1 MISMWVKTCGVAL
14 AAFAAAGGPDA
25 EWSGETLAAEQV
37 QREQA
42 VPTVRSRRVIFDNDG
57 MDAQFLPTP
66 TPEAL
71 LDVRTRPLLETRV
84 TTVFY
89 CSRSS
94 GLGVFTHNTRVG
106 EVFTSREGR
115 YKDNA
120 TAAFIRQGTDPLRIV
135 TEFCRKHS
143 LEIFWTLRMN
153 DCHDVIHRPD
163 RPYPAFSR
171 LKKEHPEWLMGRWDK
186 RPPHGAWSAFDFA
199 VPEVRKLVADCV
211 EEVCRN
217 YDVDGIHL
225 DFFRHLMY
233 FREVA
238 DGGRAT
244 PEHIELMTDL
254 IRRIRRITETV
265 EATRGRPIL
274 LAVRIPDSVGYC
286 RAIGL
291 DVERWLSEH
300 LVDMMIV
307 SGYFRLNP
315 WRASVELGHHYGIPV
330 IAGLSESRVRGER
343 GPWRRNSDAA
353 YRARAAAAWAAG
365 CDGVYLFNLYDPRR
379 EFLSQIH
386 DPRLL
391 ARLEQHAFLTVRTPS
406 GAANA
411 LAGGLSFLNRP
422 VLTPG
427 HVWVLKPGIARDA
440 PFELGDPA
448 GRPARLMVL
457 ASAPDT
463 DLRVTLRATR
473 LRFIGLENG
482 WLCYDIPAG
491 LLTPGIN
498 PMRIE
503 APEAARVQAVFSAKD
518 IAAQWALRGS
528 NIPGSVFEK
537 LTPEGLLVADRSTR
551 TGHYHYRAFSWA
563 VAPGDSAAV
572 TVRMRH
578 ITGWSSIA
586 FADGRNEERLMFF
599 PDRIQLQRCGLR
611 HAVDTTDGFH
621 DYRVEIGNHD
631 VRVFVDGKLCIE
643 GRGRYNGRASGNRTM
658 VLLGAAASTAKGEAV
673 FQRVTLETQGA
684 ALRDLVIVF
693 PEMKD

>member
-1 MISMWVKTCGVAL
+1 MNWVFIVTWTAAGAL
-14 AAFAAAGGPDA
+14 VAAACTAGEARPAKLPPAVRGDRTGPP
-25 EWSGETLAAEQV
+25 
-37 QREQA
+37 R
-42 VPTVRSRRVIFDNDG
+42 RSRRVIFDNDG

-71 LDVRTRPLLETRV
+71 LDVRTRPLLDTKV

-135 TEFCRKHS
+135 TEFCRKHG
-143 LEIFWTLRMN
+143 LEVFWTLRMN

-163 RPYPAFSR
+163 RPYPAFSHF
-171 LKKEHPEWLMGRWDK
+171 KKEHPEWLMGRWDK

-211 EEVCRN
+211 EEVCRK

-238 DGGRAT
+238 QGGRAT

-254 IRRIRRITETV
+254 IRRIRRITERAGA
-265 EATRGRPIL
+265 ERGRPIL
-274 LAVRIPDSVGYC
+274 LAVRVPDSVGYC
-286 RAIGL
+286 RGMGL

-300 LVDMMIV
+300 LVDMLIV

-315 WRASVELGHHYGIPV
+315 WRVSVELGHRYGVPV
-330 IAGLSESRVRGER
+330 IAGLSESRGRGEP
-343 GPWRRNSDAA
+343 GPWRRNTDAS
-353 YRARAAAAWAAG
+353 YRARAAAAWAAQ
-365 CDGVYLFNLYDPRR
+365 CDGVYLFNLYDARR
-379 EFLSQIH
+379 KFLSQIH
-386 DPRLL
+386 DPDLL
-391 ARLEQHAFLTVRTPS
+391 ARLEQDAFLTVRDPA
-406 GAANA
+406 GAARP
-411 LAGGLSFLNRP
+411 LAGGLSFLKRP
-422 VLTPG
+422 VLTPE
-427 HVWVLKPGIARDA
+427 HVWALKPGLAREA

-457 ASAPDT
+457 ASMPGA
-463 DLRVTLRATR
+463 DLRLSLRGRR
-473 LRFIGLENG
+473 LRFKNVENG

-491 LLTPGIN
+491 LLAPGIN
-498 PMRIE
+498 TVRIV
-503 APEAARVQAVFSAKD
+503 APLATKAQTAFSARD
-518 IAAQWALRGS
+518 IAKYWLLRGS
-528 NIPGSVFEK
+528 NIPGKAFEK
-537 LTPEGLLVADRSTR
+537 LTSKGLLIADRSTR
-551 TGHYHYRAFSWA
+551 TGHYHYRAFPWA
-563 VAPGDSAAV
+563 VGPGDPAVV

-578 ITGWSSIA
+578 ITGWSSVA
-586 FADGRNEERLMFF
+586 FADGRNEDRLMFY
-599 PDRIQLQRCGLR
+599 PDHIELQHCGLR
-611 HAVDTTDGFH
+611 HAMDTTDGFH

-631 VRVFVDGKLCIE
+631 VRVFVDGKLRID

-658 VLLGAAASTAKGEAV
+658 VLLGAATSNARGEAI

-684 ALRDLVIVF
+684 ALRDLVIVL
-693 PEMKD
+693 PEVKD